1 MCPLEDYYTSQYKS
15 SFRVTA
21 LLSSTICSA
30 FKANCS
36 RLNSQ
41 YSVDQRW
48 HLLIKIKKIPVL
60 QKDAS
65 PEFRAQTG
73 RKQTMEEI
81 VVLGWWS
88 EYNELNRARSVKTE
102 ALINKQHLNCA
113 ALIRCSSASVIAY
126 TKAVSEWIWIFTQGE
141 TCCKLFYKLLIFY

>member
-1 MCPLEDYYTSQYKS
+1 MCPLEDYYSSQYKS

-21 LLSSTICSA
+21 LLSSTIYSA

-41 YSVDQRW
+41 YSVDQHW
-48 HLLIKIKKIPVL
+48 HLLIKIKKPPIL

-65 PEFRAQTG
+65 PEYRAQTG

-88 EYNELNRARSVKTE
+88 EFIELDLSKQK
-102 ALINKQHLNCA
+102 LWSIKQHLDCA
-113 ALIRCSSASVIAY
+113 ALIRCSSASAIAY
-126 TKAVSEWIWIFTQGE
+126 TKAVSEWIWIFTSQHVFCDHSRGDV
-141 TCCKLFYKLLIFY
+141 LQIIP